1 MATQEDPHLTLL
13 VNRATPLSH
22 NLPSPTE
29 LLSSRKYHALLPTKA
44 LAQRER
50 ERERAEKQRDHD
62 AV

>member
-44 LAQRER
+44 LAQKERER
-50 ERERAEKQRDHD
+50 ERERESRETERS
-62 AV
+62 